1 MNAYLP
7 SLLALL
13 AAFMFALAAHIQN
26 IGLNRTNGQIA
37 SLVIVLTTA
46 GLFWIIAPLI
56 LNPAHFL
63 TSAALLFAFSG
74 LLRPTIS
81 VSLWTH
87 GIRLLGPT
95 LTSGLGASGPIFAAL
110 FAFLLLGEVM
120 TLPVAI
126 GTLLVIAGILVATLR
141 GKASKAD
148 WPLWAISLPMGAELC
163 RAIAHSFT
171 KIGFDEVNDPFFAG
185 LMATT
190 TAAVL
195 LTARYVAQGQRL
207 DFRASGNVWF
217 VICGLFSGGGI
228 LVLNV
233 ALQLGQVITVVPIVS
248 TTPLFAMLL
257 GLLIFG
263 REKLTWQ
270 TFVTIGLI
278 VPGVML
284 VSLSQ

>member
-1 MNAYLP
+1 MSAYLP

-46 GLFWIIAPLI
+46 GLFWIIAPLV

-141 GKASKAD
+141 GKTSKAD

-195 LTARYVAQGQRL
+195 LTARYAAQGQRL
-207 DFRASGNVWF
+207 DFRASGIRWF
-217 VICGLFSGGGI
+217 VVSGLFSGGGI

-233 ALQLGQVITVVPIVS
+233 ALQLGQVITVIPIVS
-248 TTPLFAMLL
+248 SSPLFAILL
-257 GLLIFG
+257 GLLVFG
-263 REKLTWQ
+263 REQLTWQ